1 MLIFSDTNDETTKY
15 VFIHILRC
23 SGRYIRKQI
32 YKKFKTHFVFP
43 EMATNTQANPVSSKN
58 ETDSQYIMH
67 ERYLKYKSYNLG
79 QTKFITFVRNPY
91 DRLISSYYYYL
102 LGIYYDDS
110 SNKNDFLEFLITPF
124 QTLKTKTMEELI
136 NNFKADFK
144 KYIKTEVENLNEN
157 FNYVLCP
164 QYKFVVD
171 ENNDIPDDIIIYKL
185 EEYTSE
191 SDSGQFFQFE
201 NFNLKSY
208 NHSEYFDNETLEI
221 VNRKYSMDFQLLG
234 YKKLENIN

>member
-1 MLIFSDTNDETTKY
+1 MLIFSDNSDETTKY
-15 VFIHILRC
+15 IFIHILRC

-32 YKKFKTHFVFP
+32 YQKFKTYFVFP
-43 EMATNTQANPVSSKN
+43 EMATNPQANPISSRF
-58 ETDSQYIMH
+58 ETDTQYIMH

-124 QTLKTKTMEELI
+124 QTLKTKTMEQLMQ
-136 NNFKADFK
+136 NFKDDFK

-164 QYKFVVD
+164 QYKFIVD
-171 ENNDIPDDIIIYKL
+171 ENNNIPDDIIIHKL
-185 EEYTSE
+185 EEYSSE
-191 SDSGQFFQFE
+191 SEAGKFFQFD
-201 NFNLKSY
+201 NFQLKKY
-208 NHSEYFDNETLEI
+208 DHLEYFENETLEI
-221 VNRKYSMDFQLLG
+221 VNRKYSLDFELLG
-234 YKKLENIN
+234 YNKLIIL